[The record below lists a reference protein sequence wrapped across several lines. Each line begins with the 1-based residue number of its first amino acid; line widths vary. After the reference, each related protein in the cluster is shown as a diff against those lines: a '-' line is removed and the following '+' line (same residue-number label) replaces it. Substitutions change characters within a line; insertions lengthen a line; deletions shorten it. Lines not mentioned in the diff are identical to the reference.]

1 MWSNLSAS
9 RSFTFPFVID
19 VESAK
24 ARWLKA
30 PVLGQIF
37 SAELVELR
45 GRGCWHLW
53 RLAKKEGFHVKTAV
67 NVCVFF
73 GISCWWLIRRIFEAS
88 TVLSL
93 NSYNNELIID
103 YWYMWNLDI
112 LYTVYA
118 TKKKQHM
125 IGTWIGLDRCC
136 SSLERINLDISVW
149 SSWIHRHRW
158 WSCFPSN
165 ALRTCFFKLRKT

>member
-1 MWSNLSAS
+1 MRVFVCTPYWSVTIFMYIYTYVCIDLYTQHITNDMWSNLSDS

-30 PVLGQIF
+30 PALGEIF

-53 RLAKKEGFHVKTAV
+53 RLGIKNMGFMLKRL
-67 NVCVFF
+67 CLFVFF
-73 GISCWWLIRRIFEAS
+73 LEISCGWLIRRIFEAS
-88 TVLSL
+88 TVVSL

-103 YWYMWNLDI
+103 SSYMWNLDI
-112 LYTVYA
+112 Y
-118 TKKKQHM
+118 
-125 IGTWIGLDRCC
+125 I
-136 SSLERINLDISVW
+136 
-149 SSWIHRHRW
+149 
-158 WSCFPSN
+158 
-165 ALRTCFFKLRKT
+165 